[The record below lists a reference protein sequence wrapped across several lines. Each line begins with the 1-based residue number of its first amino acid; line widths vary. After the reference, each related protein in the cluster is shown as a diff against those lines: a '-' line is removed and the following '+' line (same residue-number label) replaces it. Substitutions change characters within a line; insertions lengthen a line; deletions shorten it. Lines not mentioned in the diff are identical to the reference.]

1 MCRHRT
7 NLDPVCLIASPLLWE
22 REGASTCLLP
32 RTEIQLLKQGL
43 GYLLGSPKSQL
54 LPFSSPTPFPGCII
68 ALNIQGFCFDCLGK
82 VFLLA
87 CASQQGLVLAFP
99 EPQLIHLNNGID
111 DSCCCFDKGAEMLQ
125 SAGLGGKV
133 HAYGG
138 GGLRRVLA
146 PTSRK

>member
-1 MCRHRT
+1 MCLSWPRLHAWSWGRCADT
-7 NLDPVCLIASPLLWE
+7 EQTWTLSALIASPLLWE
-22 REGASTCLLP
+22 REGASTCLLS

-54 LPFSSPTPFPGCII
+54 LPFSSRTPFPGCII

-111 DSCCCFDKGAEMLQ
+111 DSCCCFDKGADA
-125 SAGLGGKV
+125 SD
-133 HAYGG
+133 
-138 GGLRRVLA
+138 
-146 PTSRK
+146 